1 MLKKT
6 FNDSDLQ
13 PDEVKIYP
21 CEVIQGTELY
31 RRYEE
36 GEFDPIDDEEAKERL
51 KEVQRNHIPPH
62 VRIKRVMRDIPSTE
76 VDAGPQLTN
85 MRQMALQELHKS
97 GDRCRCIRCREVG
110 HVKRTH
116 GLDPRE
122 ESIELV
128 ERDYEASGG
137 HEYFLSFEDTE
148 NDIILGFTRLRTP
161 PESFRPEIDE
171 DTLIVRQLK
180 VMGSATD
187 IGEEGKDTQHQG
199 YGTKLMKKAEE
210 KAKELG
216 KNKVVVISAVGTREY
231 YRKFDYEKEG
241 PYMVKDLD

>member
-1 MLKKT
+1 
-6 FNDSDLQ
+6 
-13 PDEVKIYP
+13 
-21 CEVIQGTELY
+21 
-31 RRYEE
+31 
-36 GEFDPIDDEEAKERL
+36 
-51 KEVQRNHIPPH
+51 
-62 VRIKRVMRDIPSTE
+62 
-76 VDAGPQLTN
+76 
-85 MRQMALQELHKS
+85 MRQMALQELHKN
-97 GDRCRCIRCREVG
+97 GERCRCIRCREVG

-116 GLDPRE
+116 DLEPQKE
-122 ESIELV
+122 NIELV

-161 PESFRPEIDE
+161 PESFRPEIDG

-187 IGEEGKDTQHQG
+187 IGKEGETQHQG
-199 YGTKLMKKAEE
+199 YGTRLMKAAEE
-210 KAKELG
+210 KARELG

-241 PYMVKDLD
+241 PYMVKEID